1 MTLTIQ
7 DLGAIGELLGSV
19 AVLAT
24 LVYLALQTRQNTM
37 AIGAQLDAAVV
48 GADQNRLLS
57 GATSN
62 ELMEALR
69 EDMGT
74 DFTTNRLRLAMYW
87 GSALTSF
94 QWQLHQARRGLL
106 PSFNEAAMAASVRSF
121 FTNFRSFEGF
131 WERQRGLGVYPPEF
145 VEWVEEQRSKAA

>member
-7 DLGAIGELLGSV
+7 DLGALGEHGSV

-24 LVYLALQTRQNTM
+24 LVYLALQTRQNTL
-37 AIGAQLDAAVV
+37 AIGAQIDVAVIGAA
-48 GADQNRLLS
+48 QNSQLLT
-57 GATSN
+57 ATSDK
-62 ELMEALR
+62 LMEELQADSAVELTR
-69 EDMGT
+69 RG
-74 DFTTNRLRLAMYW
+74 LYW
-87 GSALTSF
+87 TSILGVF
-94 QWQLHQARRGLL
+94 QWQFLQARRGLF
-106 PSFNEAAMAASVRSF
+106 PGFNERGVAARLGGF